1 MLIMISC
8 SHVKINS
15 DMLWQQGRLEM
26 TTKFML
32 FFKVVSSLAISETK
46 ISPVESI
53 FRSLQYD

>member
-1 MLIMISC
+1 MISC

-15 DMLWQQGRLEM
+15 DMLWQQGKLEM